1 MCTVTLKLIIL
12 FSVQRGF
19 KKCVPFAVLAHESV
33 TLVSYLMLVYSA
45 MKQLEKK

>member
-12 FSVQRGF
+12 FLL
-19 KKCVPFAVLAHESV
+19 AVLARESV